1 MVETTGELDQPVDM
15 EAVLGA
21 LAEDRPVFHSESDF
35 KHALSWQIQR
45 NNPSTRIRQEVG
57 NLIEGPDRR
66 YVDVWL
72 PDSRVAIEL
81 KYVTRAVVIVHG
93 DEEFRLRD
101 QSAQDMGR
109 YGFCLDISRLEGI
122 IRSGRAR
129 DGCAILLTNDHL
141 YWNPPGKPDNNDAE
155 FVLHEDRVITGTLAW
170 GSNTGA
176 GTRKGRESAIE
187 IRGRYRARWREYSNP
202 AGTGYTKFRYL
213 LLRVRPRDC

>member
-57 NLIEGPDRR
+57 DLIEGTDRR
-66 YVDVWL
+66 YVDIWL
-72 PDSRVAIEL
+72 PDYRTAIEL
-81 KYVTRAVVIVHG
+81 KYLTRTAVIVHG

-101 QSAQDMGR
+101 QSAQDLGR

-122 IRSGRAR
+122 VHSGRAAN
-129 DGCAILLTNDHL
+129 GYAILLTNDHL
-141 YWNPPGKPDNNDAE
+141 YWNPLGKPDSNDAD
-155 FVLHEDRVITGTLAW
+155 FVLHEGREITGTLAW
-170 GSNTGA
+170 GSNTSA
-176 GTRKGRESAIE
+176 GTLNGKENPIE
-187 IRGRYRARWREYSNP
+187 ITGRYTARWREYSNP
-202 AGTGYTKFRYL
+202 AGTGYNRFRYL
-213 LLRVRPRDC
+213 LLQVRPP